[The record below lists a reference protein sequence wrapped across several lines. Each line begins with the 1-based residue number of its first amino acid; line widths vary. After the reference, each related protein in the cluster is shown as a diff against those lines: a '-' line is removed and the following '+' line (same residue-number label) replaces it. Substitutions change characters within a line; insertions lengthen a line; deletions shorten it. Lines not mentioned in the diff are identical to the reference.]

1 MGVSTNTGR
10 ATRTLHDS
18 VVSLTAPETPRERLT
33 PLERLEALCD
43 PGSIEV
49 LRSRVVSGRLGSRAI
64 AGDGVVGATAT
75 VGGRPIACYAEDG
88 KFFGGSLGERHAD
101 TIVRVLEMAGRARVP
116 VVGFVES
123 AGARMQEG
131 TAALAGYGRIF
142 RETVALTGV
151 VPQISVVSGASAGG
165 GAYSPALTDL
175 ILMTEDAAM
184 FLTGPGVVREALG
197 ENVDAAALGG
207 PRVHDRNG
215 VCHLVVPDERQA
227 ALTVRDLLS
236 YLPSS
241 AGEPTPVSYGEDP
254 ELPDPGAVVPLEK
267 RRAYDVREPLRA
279 IVDSGSL
286 LELWPRWARNVVTAL
301 ARIDGRPVAIVA
313 NQPRHLGGVLDA
325 TGSEKAARF
334 IAFCNSFG
342 LPLLAVV
349 DTPGFMPGT
358 RQEQAGV
365 IRHGA
370 SLVRAFAAA
379 RVPKLTVV
387 LRKAFG
393 GAYITM
399 NSRDLGADLV
409 LAWPQAELGIMS
421 ARAAVGVVHR
431 RELAAADDRQAELER
446 LSLAYE
452 EEHLRA
458 ESAAAGGFID
468 EVIEPV
474 ETRRRIAGALRTLTR
489 ARQ

>member
-1 MGVSTNTGR
+1 VSVALQTEAR
-10 ATRTLHDS
+10 R
-18 VVSLTAPETPRERLT
+18 RLA

-43 PGSIEV
+43 AGSIEV
-49 LRSRVVSGRLGSRAI
+49 VRSGVVSGRLGVRAR

-75 VGGRPIACYAEDG
+75 VDGRPIACYAEDG
-88 KFFGGSLGERHAD
+88 SFFGGSLGERHAD
-101 TIVRVLEMAGRARVP
+101 TIVRVLETASRARMP

-142 RETVALTGV
+142 RESVALTGV

-197 ENVDAAALGG
+197 EDVDAATLGG

-215 VCHLVVPDERQA
+215 VCHLVAADEQHA
-227 ALTVRDLLS
+227 AHMVRELLS

-241 AGEPTPVSYGEDP
+241 AGEPLPLIVSQEP
-254 ELPDPGAVVPLEK
+254 ELADPGAMVPAEG
-267 RRAYDVREPLRA
+267 RRSYDVCDPLRA
-279 IVDSGSL
+279 IVDRGSL

-301 ARIDGRPVAIVA
+301 ARIEGRPVAIVA
-313 NQPRHLGGVLDA
+313 NQPHYLGGVLDA
-325 TGSEKAARF
+325 TASDKAARF
-334 IAFCNSFG
+334 IAFAASFG

-370 SLVRAFAAA
+370 SLVRAFASA

-387 LRKAFG
+387 LRKAYG

-421 ARAAVGVVHR
+421 ARAAVGIVNR
-431 RELAAADDRQAELER
+431 RELAVAPDPAAERER
-446 LSLAYE
+446 LAGAYA

-458 ESAAAGGFID
+458 ESAAAGGFVD

-474 ETRRRIAGALRTLTR
+474 ETRRRVAGALRALTR
-489 ARQ
+489 SRL

>member
-1 MGVSTNTGR
+1 
-10 ATRTLHDS
+10 
-18 VVSLTAPETPRERLT
+18 
-33 PLERLEALCD
+33 
-43 PGSIEV
+43 
-49 LRSRVVSGRLGSRAI
+49 VVSGRLGGRAV

-75 VGGRPIACYAEDG
+75 VDGRPIACYAEDG
-88 KFFGGSLGERHAD
+88 AFFGGSLGERHAD
-101 TIVRVLEMAGRARVP
+101 TIVRVLETAGRARVP

-131 TAALAGYGRIF
+131 TAALGGYGRIF

-184 FLTGPGVVREALG
+184 FLTGPGIVREALG
-197 ENVDAAALGG
+197 EEVDAATLGG
-207 PRVHDRNG
+207 PRVHERNG
-215 VCHLVVPDERQA
+215 VCHLVVSDQHQA
-227 ALTVRDLLS
+227 ALRVREILN
-236 YLPSS
+236 YLPSC
-241 AGEPTPVSYGEDP
+241 AGESAPLADP
-254 ELPDPGAVVPLEK
+254 EEPELLDPGVAVPAEA
-267 RRAYDVREPLRA
+267 RRVYDVREALRG
-279 IVDSGSL
+279 IIDRGSL

-301 ARIDGRPVAIVA
+301 GRIEGRPVAIVA
-313 NQPRHLGGVLDA
+313 NQPHHLGGVLDA

-370 SLVRAFAAA
+370 SLVRAFASAQ
-379 RVPKLTVV
+379 VPKLTVI
-387 LRKAFG
+387 LRKSYG

-399 NSRDLGADLV
+399 NSRDLGSDLV

-421 ARAAVGVVHR
+421 ARAAVGIMHR
-431 RELAAADDRQAELER
+431 RELAAADDPLSELER
-446 LSLAYE
+446 LTEAYE
-452 EEHLRA
+452 REHLRA
-458 ESAAAGGFID
+458 DSAAAGGFID
-468 EVIEPV
+468 EVVEPV
-474 ETRRRIAGALRTLTR
+474 ETRRRVAAALRGL
-489 ARQ
+489 ARSRP